1 MLSLTGSLCLEQAMR
16 VQVTTVIQKLLVE
29 PVIPGWHC
37 CHRRFRSDCHLP
49 RLAVVAVVAVIAVM
63 AVMAVVGVLGVMDVM
78 AGRAASCMHDEPGK
92 LGWNRGHCNT
102 HYRSSWRDSS
112 HRGL

>member
-1 MLSLTGSLCLEQAMR
+1 
-16 VQVTTVIQKLLVE
+16 
-29 PVIPGWHC
+29 
-37 CHRRFRSDCHLP
+37 
-49 RLAVVAVVAVIAVM
+49 M